1 MAGIKAIFPHNCE
14 LEQFIFCMRLGQIER
29 KDPVVTMKRKTAP
42 LEFGLWHDTVINNIP
57 TLRTSCLLDI
67 TFTPFAHQGSNSCE
81 RTQGASD
88 ERV

>member
-1 MAGIKAIFPHNCE
+1 MADIEAIFPHNCE
-14 LEQFIFCMRLGQIER
+14 SEQFIFRMRLGQVEHE
-29 KDPVVTMKRKTAP
+29 DPAITMKRKTAP
-42 LEFGLWHDTVINNIP
+42 LEFGLWHDTVINNIS
-57 TLRTSCLLDI
+57 TLRTLCLLDI